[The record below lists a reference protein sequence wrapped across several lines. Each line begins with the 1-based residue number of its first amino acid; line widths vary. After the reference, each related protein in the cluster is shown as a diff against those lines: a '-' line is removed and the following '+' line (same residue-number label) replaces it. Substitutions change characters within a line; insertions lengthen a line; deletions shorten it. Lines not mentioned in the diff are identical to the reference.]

1 MSFLDSR
8 LHISVPDTE
17 LAIRFTPDPKGYIGK
32 RILPMRPVK
41 RKNDLIRQLNKANII
56 QKRDL
61 RVGARGHVAEV
72 QFKMDAEQNYFAVDY
87 AVSAVVDFGEQA
99 QADDAL
105 QYEQEQLF
113 TAVEAMEVNVE
124 SIITEQTLRDTTV
137 MTKNYTVTASEYFND
152 YNATGDGPFRIIRNA
167 IMSTKLASG
176 GKDPTSIS
184 MHQWTWSF
192 LSEHPDLL
200 GKAPVHT
207 SPGGLAK
214 ISPEQFLQIFDLN
227 PSTCELNIVGGY
239 YTSSMEDA
247 ATPTYASFIGR
258 DIIIAH
264 TEQPAIRSYGLG
276 YTMAWAGPGAGGE
289 PLKGQDGQILA
300 MVVYRVP
307 LPDYGSHGGE
317 RIKVVGSF
325 QAKIL
330 VPEAGFLIKNALDPA
345 LVKDYL

>member
-17 LAIRFTPDPKGYIGK
+17 MAIRFTPDPKSYVGK
-32 RILPMRPVK
+32 RILPMRPVR
-41 RKNDLIRQLNKANII
+41 RKNDLIRQINKANII

-61 RVGARGHVAEV
+61 RVGAKGRVAEV
-72 QFKMDAEQNYFAVDY
+72 QFRLDQEQSFFTIDY
-87 AVSAVVDFGEQA
+87 AVSAIIDFGEAA

-113 TAVEAMEVNVE
+113 VATEAMEVNVE

-137 MTKNYTVTASEYFND
+137 MTQNYTVGVAEYFND

-167 IMSTKLASG
+167 IESTRIASG
-176 GKDPTSIS
+176 GKDPTSIT
-184 MHQWTWSF
+184 MHRWTWSY

-207 SPGGLAK
+207 SPGGLQK
-214 ISPEQFLQIFDLN
+214 ISPDQFLQIFDLE
-227 PSTCELNIVGGY
+227 PGKCELNIVAGY
-239 YTSSMEDA
+239 YTSSNEGDPN
-247 ATPTYASFIGR
+247 PTYASYIGR
-258 DIIIAH
+258 DIVIAH
-264 TEQPAIRSYGLG
+264 TEQPALRTYGLG
-276 YTMAWAGPGAGGE
+276 YTMAWAGPGQGGE
-289 PLKGQDGQILA
+289 PLKGADGNVLSQ
-300 MVVYRVP
+300 VVYRIP
-307 LPDYGSHGGE
+307 LPDWGSHGGE

-330 VPEAGFLIKNALDPA
+330 VPESGFLIKNALDPA
-345 LVKDYL
+345 LAKAYL

>member
-17 LAIRFTPDPKGYIGK
+17 LAIRFTPDPKGYVGK

-41 RKNDLIRQLNKANII
+41 RKNDLIRALNKANII

-61 RVGARGHVAEV
+61 RVGARGQVAEV
-72 QFKMDAEQNYFAVDY
+72 QFKMDAEQSYFAVDY
-87 AVSAVVDFGEQA
+87 AVSAIIDFGEAA

-113 TAVEAMEVNVE
+113 TAVEAMNVNVE
-124 SIITEQTLRDTTV
+124 SIITEQTLRDTNV
-137 MTKNYTVTASEYFND
+137 MTQNYTVTPTEYFND
-152 YNATGDGPFRIIRNA
+152 YNATGDGPFRILRNA
-167 IMSTKLASG
+167 IESTRIATG
-176 GKDPTSIS
+176 GQDPTSLT
-184 MHQWTWSF
+184 MHRWTWSY

-200 GKAPVHT
+200 SKAPVHT
-207 SPGGLAK
+207 NPGGLQK
-214 ISPEQFLQIFDLN
+214 LTPEQFLQIFDLS
-227 PSTCELNIVGGY
+227 PSTCEFNIVAGH
-239 YTSSMEDA
+239 YTSSDEDNP
-247 ATPTYASFIGR
+247 TPTYASFIGR

-264 TEQPAIRSYGLG
+264 TQQPALRSYGLG
-276 YTMAWAGPGAGGE
+276 YTMAWAGPGRGGE
-289 PLKGQDGQILA
+289 PLRGADGNILA

-317 RIKVVGSF
+317 RVKVVGSF

-345 LVKDYL
+345 LSKAYL